1 VTIIVKKVDI
11 RRSDID
17 KEQEMTTDELKRII
31 TEYGMHLYSFCCNM
45 TGNRMD
51 ADDLY
56 QDTIL
61 KAVELRHRLDSS
73 GNPKSYLMGISVKLW
88 QNHRK
93 KYAIRQR
100 ILPMAEYK
108 ETLIQHEIDPGILPE
123 GEVIRKEL
131 IQEVRTGIKRLP
143 EKLRIVLYM
152 YYTVEMSLE
161 EISQALHI
169 PRGTVKSRLYTGRN
183 QLREYLE
190 VCGYE

>member
-1 VTIIVKKVDI
+1 MF
-11 RRSDID
+11 DID
-17 KEQEMTTDELKRII
+17 KEQEMTTDELKRLI
-31 TEYGMHLYSFCCNM
+31 TEYGMHLYSFCCNL

-73 GNPKSYLMGISVKLW
+73 GNPKSYLIGISIKIW

-100 ILPMAEYK
+100 ILPMAEYE
-108 ETLIQHEIDPGILPE
+108 ETLIQDAIDPGILPE
-123 GEVIRKEL
+123 GEVIRKEM

-143 EKLRIVLYM
+143 EKLQIVLYM
-152 YYTVEMSLE
+152 YYTAEMSLE

>member
-1 VTIIVKKVDI
+1 
-11 RRSDID
+11 
-17 KEQEMTTDELKRII
+17 MNTDELRQFI
-31 TEYGMHLYSFCCNM
+31 TENGMHLYSFCCNL
-45 TGNRMD
+45 TGNRSD

-73 GNPKSYLMGISVKLW
+73 GNPKSYLMGISVRLW
-88 QNHRK
+88 KNQKR

-100 ILPMAEYK
+100 LLPMVDYEESLVQQA
-108 ETLIQHEIDPGILPE
+108 IDTGVQPE
-123 GEVIRKEL
+123 GEAIRKETIL
-131 IQEVRTGIKRLP
+131 EVRTKIKRLP
-143 EKLRIVLYM
+143 EKIQIVLYM
-152 YYTVEMSLE
+152 YYTAEMSLR

-169 PRGTVKSRLYTGRN
+169 PEGTVKSRLYKGRN

>member
-1 VTIIVKKVDI
+1 
-11 RRSDID
+11 
-17 KEQEMTTDELKRII
+17 MTTDELKQLI

-73 GNPKSYLMGISVKLW
+73 GNPKSYLMGISVRLW
-88 QNHRK
+88 KNRRK

-100 ILPMAEYK
+100 ILPMADYDENLMQ
-108 ETLIQHEIDPGILPE
+108 EVIDTGIQPE
-123 GEVIRKEL
+123 GEAIRKETIL
-131 IQEVRTGIKRLP
+131 EVRTGIKQLP
-143 EKLRIVLYM
+143 EKLQIVLYM
-152 YYTVEMSLE
+152 YYTAELSVE
-161 EISQALHI
+161 EISRALHI
-169 PRGTVKSRLYTGRN
+169 PMGTVKSRLYKGRN
-183 QLREYLE
+183 QLRKYLE